1 MKYQKYLSDSNH
13 YCCNQCK
20 IATKGRKCF
29 SSYNYIECFEDHSYC
44 DGESKDCP
52 TQKPKP
58 ANTPCNSHDSG
69 KCNDNGQC
77 MSLCQQMDRSYFA
90 CKCIDEDKRC
100 MQCCRQVFN
109 NGTST
114 CRPIQETFPNIYKSP
129 VFMSNGRA
137 CHEGLCENV
146 IEFNKIKLFFYR
158 FSNY

>member
-1 MKYQKYLSDSNH
+1 
-13 YCCNQCK
+13 
-20 IATKGRKCF
+20 
-29 SSYNYIECFEDHSYC
+29 
-44 DGESKDCP
+44 
-52 TQKPKP
+52 
-58 ANTPCNSHDSG
+58 
-69 KCNDNGQC
+69 

-146 IEFNKIKLFFYR
+146 IQFKKIKLFFYR